1 MPMKISKT
9 RERIKNLIL
18 FHADGKFDPDKPADV
33 ELAEKLA
40 ANATIAMS
48 EYLDQEAKAEPDA
61 GKKEALTTVKTE
73 FAEDAEWWDPMPEDL
88 EPM

>member
-1 MPMKISKT
+1 MKISRT

-18 FHADGKFDPDKPADV
+18 LHSGDRFDSGNPDDV
-33 ELAEKLA
+33 ALAEKLA

-61 GKKEALTTVKTE
+61 GKKDALTTVKTE
-73 FAEDAEWWDPMPEDL
+73 FAEDAEWWDPTPEDL
-88 EPM
+88 EPMG